1 MIAIRLVSHAGEP
14 PDTPLEAIFGEA
26 GGDIGRGADCTLVLP
41 DPQRRMS
48 RRHLQVVCRGGRHF
62 LRLISTNLMVEL
74 DGVPLEPGV
83 EYALHAGAQI
93 HVGPFVLQAGAESM
107 RSARPRE
114 AADPAADDSLALFG
128 SPGHTG
134 RPSVFED
141 LLHGAQDDPAKAS
154 AALGGMLQDID
165 LVIGEPTG
173 SGLRNAPPAATPA
186 VEAGHAPDSPVSGDE
201 LIEALYAGLG
211 IAVPE
216 PAARSAAQT
225 KLIGALLRAAVQG
238 TLGLL
243 AARSIAKRE
252 LGATLTQPQTRQNN
266 PLKFS
271 ADPSAALAQLLAPP
285 KRGFIPPLA
294 AVRDAFDDLRAHEV
308 AVLAG
313 MRAALEAVLAR
324 FDPETLELRLAGK
337 GMWENLLPVNHK
349 AKLWERYGEQHAEI
363 VREIEENFD
372 SIFARAF
379 VQAYEA
385 QLARLGKT

>member
-1 MIAIRLVSHAGEP
+1 M
-14 PDTPLEAIFGEA
+14 
-26 GGDIGRGADCTLVLP
+26 
-41 DPQRRMS
+41 
-48 RRHLQVVCRGGRHF
+48 
-62 LRLISTNLMVEL
+62 
-74 DGVPLEPGV
+74 
-83 EYALHAGAQI
+83 
-93 HVGPFVLQAGAESM
+93 
-107 RSARPRE
+107 
-114 AADPAADDSLALFG
+114 
-128 SPGHTG
+128 
-134 RPSVFED
+134 
-141 LLHGAQDDPAKAS
+141 
-154 AALGGMLQDID
+154 
-165 LVIGEPTG
+165 
-173 SGLRNAPPAATPA
+173 
-186 VEAGHAPDSPVSGDE
+186 
-201 LIEALYAGLG
+201 IEALYAGLG

-271 ADPSAALAQLLAPP
+271 ADPGAALAQLLAPP

-385 QLARLGKT
+385 QLARLA